1 MTIKTGLELTREII
15 AERDSLPAEAE
26 TGIMK
31 TSAIAG
37 GAWDGAS
44 QTSAELALW
53 QPRLRSADG
62 ENLPSAKIIKSRTR
76 DSVRNDPLISGAE
89 RSEKDT
95 VVGDQFRLS
104 HQPVYKALPKEF
116 DEDWAEEAQ
125 EEIEAKWDLYV
136 NSPMAWADAEGKK
149 SWVEMVRLAVGI
161 HFVDGNCLSV
171 FEYIE
176 DFGRPYGTAVKFVST
191 DRLSNPYDAADTA
204 RLRGG
209 IEFNSHNAA
218 VAYHIRNAH
227 PAETFMGSMEDIYTW
242 RRVDRYKPWGRPM
255 VLHLFE
261 QKSAEQT
268 LGISMMASALKET
281 KMSRNFQ
288 DVCFQSAVAAASYA
302 GVITSADD
310 SAKVMEM
317 LGKDT
322 ANVGPHAAGGAADL
336 LEAQNRYWEN
346 YLRMV
351 NDYTGGRNN
360 NIARLNGAKIPHLA
374 PGSKLDI
381 LPLGKDN
388 TLGSN
393 LEHAIQRRIAAS
405 IGQTFEE
412 FTRNF
417 SEANYSSLR
426 YGLVLTQ
433 RAAAS
438 RRKSI
443 AEKFANTVF
452 RCWLE
457 EAIMTGQ
464 ISAMPRTARR
474 LGWIYEGQNLD
485 ALAHASW
492 IAGSNGQI
500 DEFKETQAASLR
512 VKEGLSSRSEEA
524 ARLGKNIEE
533 VDRQR
538 AKDLRR
544 QKDLEAEYGVQFDEK
559 RSKQQAALVKTPE

>member
-1 MTIKTGLELTREII
+1 MSMSKAFEVI
-15 AERDSLPAEAE
+15 ERNRAGKADAE

-37 GAWDGAS
+37 GAWEGAS
-44 QTSAELALW
+44 QVSAELAMW
-53 QPRLRSADG
+53 QPSLKSADG
-62 ENLPSAKIIKSRTR
+62 ENLPSAKIIKARSR
-76 DSVRNDPLISGAE
+76 DSSKNDPLISGAV

-95 VVGDQFRLS
+95 VVGDQFRLN
-104 HQPVYKALPKEF
+104 HQPVFKALPKEF
-116 DEDWAEEAQ
+116 DEAWAEEAQ

-136 NSPMAWADAEGKK
+136 NSPMAWADAEGNK

-161 HFVDGNCLSV
+161 NFVDGNCLSV
-171 FEYIE
+171 LEWIE
-176 DFGRPYGTAVKFVST
+176 DRGRPYSTAIKFVST
-191 DRLSNPYDAADTA
+191 DRLSNPRDADDTS

-209 IEFNSHNAA
+209 IESNIHGAA
-218 VAYHIRNAH
+218 IAYHIRNAH

-242 RRVDRYKPWGRPM
+242 RRVERYKPWGRPM
-255 VLHLFE
+255 VLHIFE
-261 QKSAEQT
+261 QNSAEQT
-268 LGISMMASALKET
+268 LGVSMMASALKET

-288 DVCFQSAVAAASYA
+288 DVCFQSAVAAASFA
-302 GVITSADD
+302 GVITSDLD
-310 SAKVMEM
+310 PAKVMEI
-317 LGKDT
+317 LGKET
-322 ANVGPHAAGGAADL
+322 VNAGPSAGGNGVNEL
-336 LEAQNRYWEN
+336 LEGVNSYYAN
-346 YLRMV
+346 YLDMV
-351 NDYTGGRNN
+351 SAYTGGRGN
-360 NIARLNGAKIPHLA
+360 NIARINGAKIPHL
-374 PGSKLDI
+374 PPNSKLDI
-381 LPLGKDN
+381 QHLGKDS

-393 LEHAIQRRIAAS
+393 LEHAIQRRMAAS

-438 RRKSI
+438 RRKSV

-452 RCWLE
+452 RAWLE

-464 ISAMPRTARR
+464 ISSMPRTARR

-524 ARLGKNIEE
+524 ARLGKNVEE

-544 QKDLEAEYGVQFDEK
+544 QKDLEAEYGVEFDEK
-559 RSKQQAALVKTPE
+559 RTKSQAALVKTPQ